1 MVAKGLG
8 LECLWAVLSLPAFY
22 LCGPTASGK
31 SSVAIALAQRIGG
44 EIVNADAFQ
53 LYRGLDLCTAKP
65 SQAERAQV
73 SHHLFDRLDAS
84 QACDAQRYHD
94 LALPVVEEIL
104 RRQRW
109 PIIVGGSGLYVKALT
124 HGLAPLPKGD
134 ANLRAQLDQMT
145 ATERVAE
152 LLRLDPA
159 APGNVPLNNDRYVSR
174 ALEICLITGQ
184 PQSALRQQWQ
194 QNQPAFQGALLERE
208 REDLYGR
215 INQRVLHM
223 VEAGVI
229 DEVRAFLAEV
239 VAGVYAPGV
248 VADRK
253 DEALGLTDM
262 TDQAFQNNKAPQVR
276 PHRSQR
282 QSATA
287 VPAMANQFALPV
299 CPSPAVP
306 SSVAPASR
314 PPPLFSAIGV
324 REIQAFLHGQCSLDE
339 AVSAMQQS
347 TRRYAKRQ
355 MTWFRREQG
364 FQTICLADGSN
375 PDFVSQRII
384 ETFPCLCHRPPS
396 APSSST

>member
-1 MVAKGLG
+1 
-8 LECLWAVLSLPAFY
+8 VLSLPALY

-31 SSVAIALAQRIGG
+31 SGVAIALAQRIGG

-53 LYRGLDLCTAKP
+53 LYQGLDLCTAKP
-65 SQAERAQV
+65 SQADRARV
-73 SHHLFDRLDAS
+73 PHHLFDTLAPDEV
-84 QACDAQRYHD
+84 CDAQRYHD
-94 LALPVVEEIL
+94 LALPVVAEIL
-104 RRQRW
+104 SRQRW

-124 HGLAPLPKGD
+124 HGLAVLPKGD
-134 ANLRAQLDQMT
+134 SALRERLADLT
-145 ATERVAE
+145 AAGRVAE

-159 APGNVPLNNDRYVSR
+159 AASNVPLNNDRYVSR
-174 ALEICLITGQ
+174 ALEICLLTGQ

-194 QNQPAFQGALLERE
+194 QHQPSFHGALLTRE
-208 REDLYGR
+208 REDLYDR

-229 DEVRAFLAEV
+229 EEVRAFLQSLV
-239 VAGVYAPGV
+239 VGHSS
-248 VADRK
+248 
-253 DEALGLTDM
+253 LDM
-262 TDQAFQNNKAPQVR
+262 D
-276 PHRSQR
+276 
-282 QSATA
+282 
-287 VPAMANQFALPV
+287 
-299 CPSPAVP
+299 PSPSTSSIQPPAPSPLLPAP
-306 SSVAPASR
+306 SSPPHVLR
-314 PPPLFSAIGV
+314 PPSLFSAIGV

-396 APSSST
+396 VLSSST